1 MNPVY
6 IISKVL
12 SQIIEN
18 EIPFNIAIKNNL
30 KDKNLQGDI
39 RKVVSSNV
47 GCVLRHYLI
56 FSEII
61 KNRFEEISPDS
72 KIAIMVYLANSLFV
86 KKIAEEDIKEFLNAE
101 IKDVEIQVIVDFVK
115 EYEGGKQLI
124 PDSYQPNSLEFL
136 SLRYNTPLWLV
147 KMWKKHYG
155 PHLCIKILR
164 ANSKSAENFCRINFS
179 GNKEEILSDE
189 NFTEVPEDD
198 FFVNYVGK
206 APLKE
211 NNFLKE
217 AKIFPFK
224 KSLKLVFDKVDLD
237 PLKGIAVYS
246 GFANNYFL
254 ELLARNGQN
263 LSFDLVV
270 GSPQAYFEAKKNLN
284 LYKLS
289 KVNLFE
295 ESKASIETCL
305 SRKYHT
311 FILSPIN
318 SNFSLLRE
326 TPDYFLRF
334 KPEMFDELIAKEL
347 DLLNQAD
354 AFVEDDG
361 EIVYIIPTISYKES
375 HGVVEKFLLGH
386 DEYSLLEEKQFLPC
400 DSYNSSLYF
409 AILRKK
415 IKND

>member
-1 MNPVY
+1 MNPVT

-12 SQIIEN
+12 IQIIDN
-18 EIPFNIAIKNNL
+18 DIPFNIAVKNNL
-30 KDKNLQGDI
+30 KDKNLPSDT

-56 FSEII
+56 FNEII
-61 KNRFEEISPDS
+61 NNRFENISLEN
-72 KIAIMVYLANSLFV
+72 KVAIMIDLANSLFV
-86 KKIAEEDIKEFLNAE
+86 KKIHEEQINDFLKDNL
-101 IKDVEIQVIVDFVK
+101 KDVDAKDVLDFVK
-115 EYEGGKQLI
+115 EYENGKQLI

-155 PHLCIKILR
+155 PHLCLKILR
-164 ANSKSAENFCRINFS
+164 ANSKSAEMFCRISFS
-179 GNKEEILSDE
+179 GNKDELLADE
-189 NFTEVPEDD
+189 NFNEVPNDD
-198 FFVNYVGK
+198 CFVNYVGK
-206 APLKE
+206 SPLKE
-211 NNFLKE
+211 NKFLLDG
-217 AKIFPFK
+217 KIFPFK
-224 KSLKLVFDKVDLD
+224 RSTKLVFDKVDLD

-246 GFANNYFL
+246 GFANNFFL
-254 ELLARNGQN
+254 EFLAKYGQN
-263 LSFDLVV
+263 ISFDLVL
-270 GSPQAYFEAKKNLN
+270 GSPQAYFEAKKNIN
-284 LYKLS
+284 LYKLA

-305 SRKYHT
+305 SRQYHT
-311 FILSPIN
+311 FVLSPAN

-347 DLLNQAD
+347 DLLNQVD
-354 AFVEDDG
+354 PFVESDG

-375 HGVVEKFLLGH
+375 HGVVEKFLLSHG
-386 DEYSLLEEKQFLPC
+386 DYSLLEEKQFLPC

-409 AILRKK
+409 AILRKN